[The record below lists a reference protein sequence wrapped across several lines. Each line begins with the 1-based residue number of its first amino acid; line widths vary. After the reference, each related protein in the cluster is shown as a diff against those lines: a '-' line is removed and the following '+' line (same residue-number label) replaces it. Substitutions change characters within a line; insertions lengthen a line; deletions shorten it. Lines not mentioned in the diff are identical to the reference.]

1 MRRGGEATAPSP
13 TRSAEISTTTVPRSM
28 SSIARCSRP
37 SSASPRSVRQAV
49 REARAGSSRPHR
61 TPGSALVVSRVAECR
76 VAARSI
82 ADRVRNDR
90 RDSARTGDRRAAA
103 LRVPIPHKTAMAP
116 HCGRLDVIAQ
126 RVNAVNTFRIADDD
140 VLEGTNTD
148 VGGFDAL
155 AREVGA
161 LRAGARVALL
171 GAGGSAAAVLAAVE
185 RWSGASVTLFNRT
198 RTRAAALAERFPV
211 VETVAATADE
221 AVRNATVVVNA
232 TSLGLRAADSFPV
245 AIASLPAGAAV
256 LDLVYRPRE
265 TTWVKAARDRGHLA
279 GDGLCML
286 LEQGALA
293 FEWWFGIA
301 APRDAMRE
309 ALSGA
314 MQS

>member
-1 MRRGGEATAPSP
+1 
-13 TRSAEISTTTVPRSM
+13 V
-28 SSIARCSRP
+28 
-37 SSASPRSVRQAV
+37 
-49 REARAGSSRPHR
+49 
-61 TPGSALVVSRVAECR
+61 
-76 VAARSI
+76 
-82 ADRVRNDR
+82 
-90 RDSARTGDRRAAA
+90 RRAPGRLVLIGHPVAHSLSPALQNAA
-103 LRVPIPHKTAMAP
+103 LRHAQLPIVYETIDVPPHALESAVQRLVASRAGGNVTIPHKTAMAP

-245 AIASLPAGAAV
+245 AIDSLPPGTAV

-265 TTWVKAARDRGHLA
+265 TAWVKAARDRGHLA
-279 GDGLCML
+279 ADGLCML

-301 APRDAMRE
+301 APRDVMRQ
-309 ALSGA
+309 ALSSA